1 MISNHYQVVS
11 GERSWQGES
20 ADQAVRAFRSYP
32 NAIITVSMWED
43 DYMVVSP
50 IDITAI
56 LKATIRESYGKGE

>member
-1 MISNHYQVVS
+1 MTTNHYQVVS

-32 NAIITVSMWED
+32 NATITTTLWEGE
-43 DYMVVSP
+43 YMVGSP